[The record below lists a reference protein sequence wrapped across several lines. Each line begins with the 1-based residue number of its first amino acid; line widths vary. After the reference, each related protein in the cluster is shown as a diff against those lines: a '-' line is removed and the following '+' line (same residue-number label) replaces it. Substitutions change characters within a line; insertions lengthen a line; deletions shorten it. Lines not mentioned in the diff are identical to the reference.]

1 MEKYNPLESAELTQE
16 QNTNQIDGII
26 NNLPAPPPLPVLL
39 PPEPETDKVKE
50 PPRRSRSRE
59 REER

>member
-1 MEKYNPLESAELTQE
+1 MENNPLKTAELSLE

-26 NNLPAPPPLPVLL
+26 NNLPAPPPLPVLAA
-39 PPEPETDKVKE
+39 PVVETDKVKE
-50 PPRRSRSRE
+50 PPRRARSRE

>member
-1 MEKYNPLESAELTQE
+1 MENNPLKTAELSQE

-26 NNLPAPPPLPVLL
+26 NNLPAPPPLPVL
-39 PPEPETDKVKE
+39 PAPVVETDKVKE
-50 PPRRSRSRE
+50 PPRRFRSRE

>member
-1 MEKYNPLESAELTQE
+1 MENNPLKTAELSLE

-26 NNLPAPPPLPVLL
+26 NNLPAPPPLPVL
-39 PPEPETDKVKE
+39 PAPEPDTDKVKE
-50 PPRRSRSRE
+50 PPRRFRSRE

>member
-1 MEKYNPLESAELTQE
+1 MENNPLKTAELSLE

-26 NNLPAPPPLPVLL
+26 NNLPAPPPLPVL
-39 PPEPETDKVKE
+39 PAPVVDTDKVKE
-50 PPRRSRSRE
+50 PPRRALSRE

>member
-1 MEKYNPLESAELTQE
+1 MENNPLKTAELSQE

-26 NNLPAPPPLPVLL
+26 NNLPAPPPLPVL
-39 PPEPETDKVKE
+39 PAPVVETDKVKE
-50 PPRRSRSRE
+50 PPLRARSRE

>member
-1 MEKYNPLESAELTQE
+1 MENNPLKTAELFLE

-26 NNLPAPPPLPVLL
+26 NNLPAPPPLPVL
-39 PPEPETDKVKE
+39 PAPVVETDKVKE
-50 PPRRSRSRE
+50 PPRRARSRE

>member
-1 MEKYNPLESAELTQE
+1 MENNYLKTVELTTE
-16 QNTNQIDGII
+16 QNANMIDGVV
-26 NNLPAPPPLPVLL
+26 NNLPAPPPLPVLQ

-50 PPRRSRSRE
+50 PPRRTRSRE

>member
-1 MEKYNPLESAELTQE
+1 MENNPLKTAELSLE

-26 NNLPAPPPLPVLL
+26 NNLPAPPPLPVL
-39 PPEPETDKVKE
+39 PAPVVETDKVKE
-50 PPRRSRSRE
+50 PPRRFRIRE